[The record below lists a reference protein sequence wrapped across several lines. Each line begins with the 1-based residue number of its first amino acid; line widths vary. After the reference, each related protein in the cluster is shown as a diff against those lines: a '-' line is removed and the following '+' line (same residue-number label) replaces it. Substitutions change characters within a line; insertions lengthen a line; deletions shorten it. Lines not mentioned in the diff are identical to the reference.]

1 MLKKQK
7 FRRVGIIFEYFLVT
21 IQMVLGWF
29 QMYRSVLFSFAVGLI
44 KWNSVLSNQNLLFEL
59 RPNIFFYSAILI
71 G

>member
-44 KWNSVLSNQNLLFEL
+44 K
-59 RPNIFFYSAILI
+59 
-71 G
+71 